1 MLAQSFSKPQT
12 QRLAVLNT
20 QFDLG
25 EIATRTETGSKSNFQ
40 STFETLF
47 PRAGVNE
54 DLSIYE
60 GDILYGPVDTGRKRR
75 RTIEGNTQG
84 QQPYVL
90 SSLNGMYMDRA
101 EFQAVKGHDARTKL
115 RNAFK
120 KRFEVVGISLKKQA
134 YESYKKDHLDN
145 PVAIIGGVFHMPNLG
160 TQAIKPMDIVV
171 WDVPERDAPM
181 VGDTTNF
188 MPHTPTMRK
197 LVTEPMD
204 LTKSVKA
211 KDLVQA
217 CAKIDANIH
226 ESDERDIIHKLVNL
240 VALVTGKDKDYVKD
254 MFKNAAQVVSTKND
268 LQKALDELLE
278 SIAAPMN
285 EQKSRIIGR
294 CLRGAQPGERMDILV
309 LR

>member
-1 MLAQSFSKPQT
+1 MLAQSFTKPQT
-12 QRLAVLNT
+12 QRLAILNA

-25 EIATRTETGSKSNFQ
+25 EIAIRTETGNRPGQKIYA
-40 STFETLF
+40 TLF

-60 GDILYGPVDTGRKRR
+60 GDILYGPIDTGRKRR
-75 RTIEGNTQG
+75 RTIEGNTNG

-90 SSLNGMYMDRA
+90 SSLNGMYMDTTEYNALGGHGERA
-101 EFQAVKGHDARTKL
+101 KR

-120 KRFEVVGISLKKQA
+120 KRFEVIGISLKNNA
-134 YESYKKDHLDN
+134 YETYKKENLDN

-160 TQAIKPMDIVV
+160 SKPIKPMDIVL
-171 WDVPERDAPM
+171 WDVPEGDGPM
-181 VGDTTNF
+181 IQDTTNY

-211 KDLVQA
+211 EDLVEV
-217 CAKIDANIH
+217 CFKMDN
-226 ESDERDIIHKLVNL
+226 EKSDERNIINKLVDL
-240 VALVTGKDKDYVKD
+240 VALLTDESPKKVQSLFQEKAKRTDTKGK
-254 MFKNAAQVVSTKND
+254 
-268 LQKALDELLE
+268 LQKVLHELLE
-278 SIAAPMN
+278 SVAAPMT